1 MFSIVLLLLR
11 HPMALR
17 LAEVIMQRLVLQGLY
32 PQNLFVQVFP
42 SIGICLRQGHGHRI
56 GLWVTE
62 SGCGPPPRKVWSS
75 HVVRQASISNDGY
88 PGSRKITFFDRWSSR

>member
-56 GLWVTE
+56 GLWASAAEGMEFARRAPGVDLKRRV
-62 SGCGPPPRKVWSS
+62 SGFPKDHLFRPLE
-75 HVVRQASISNDGY
+75 
-88 PGSRKITFFDRWSSR
+88 F

>member
-11 HPMALR
+11 HPMALC
-17 LAEVIMQRLVLQGLY
+17 LTEVIMQRLVLQGLY

-56 GLWVTE
+56 VLW
-62 SGCGPPPRKVWSS
+62 
-75 HVVRQASISNDGY
+75 ASAAEGMQLARRAPNVNLKRRV
-88 PGSRKITFFDRWSSR
+88 PGFPKDHLFRRLEF